1 LQRKLIVADVC
12 ALQMQQ
18 LRLSA
23 DYFVVA
29 PSINISAMQHW
40 RLIYCECVALRIV
53 LNFRLSENG
62 FWPEKVVKFHIMQRK
77 EHVIFLGSVVKHFRA
92 IIFHNFRRGLS
103 RQGCINELKSLYD
116 DEAPSYSTVK
126 NWFN

>member
-1 LQRKLIVADVC
+1 MLTRFSLLAFSSLQRTLIVADVC

-23 DYFVVA
+23 DSFVVA
-29 PSINISAMQHW
+29 PSINISVMQHW

-62 FWPEKVVKFHIMQRK
+62 SWPEKVVKFPIM
-77 EHVIFLGSVVKHFRA
+77 
-92 IIFHNFRRGLS
+92 RRFSNTYEVGENIVS
-103 RQGCINELKSLYD
+103 SGR
-116 DEAPSYSTVK
+116 DE
-126 NWFN
+126 